1 MLDNSGLTPF
11 AVEDLTD
18 TNGNNLKGSPF
29 SIFGDETDGD
39 SYNMIYVSILDMLF
53 KQRIRE

>member
-1 MLDNSGLTPF
+1 MLENSGSTPF

-18 TNGNNLKGSPF
+18 TIGNNLKGSTF

-39 SYNMIYVSILDMLF
+39 S
-53 KQRIRE
+53 